1 MMTLTK
7 ITLATALICGLS
19 ACSASVEQSEKIAET
34 VHTETAHTETAHSD
48 SHASHAVIDKSA
60 PYATVKP
67 GAAVTLNS
75 ALPKAMTS
83 GSYQTVQLQL
93 QDGHQDGVMTVRLEP
108 SAGLRLFGATSS
120 KTFNMAAAG
129 PHIWDVDVKADS
141 DGVYFL
147 NVFAE
152 AQGRPRSF
160 SVRLDMGVVTQ
171 KMIDE
176 ALPKQGELVDG
187 GKIRVLEATETIR

>member
-7 ITLATALICGLS
+7 ITVVAALVCGLS

-34 VHTETAHTETAHSD
+34 AHTETAHSD
-48 SHASHAVIDKSA
+48 AHASHAVIDKSA

-93 QDGHQDGVMTVRLEP
+93 QDGHQDGIMSVRLEP
-108 SAGLRLFGATSS
+108 SAGLRLFGASSS

-129 PHIWDVDVKADS
+129 PHIWDVDVKADT

>member
-1 MMTLTK
+1 MTLTK
-7 ITLATALICGLS
+7 ITVVAALVCGLS

-34 VHTETAHTETAHSD
+34 AHTETAHSD
-48 SHASHAVIDKSA
+48 AHASDAVIDKSA

-93 QDGHQDGVMTVRLEP
+93 QDGHQDGIMSVRLEP

-129 PHIWDVDVKADS
+129 PHIWDVDVKADT